1 MFVACYTLRN
11 LLIKLSL
18 CFLKTVIYWHMCC
31 AAMMYCL
38 CTGLEALWLQK
49 DDVLISADKQGTVI
63 VQSLR
68 NVHPA
73 EDQ

>member
-1 MFVACYTLRN
+1 MFSEGSDLLAHVSCCYDV
-11 LLIKLSL
+11 LL
-18 CFLKTVIYWHMCC
+18 MCS
-31 AAMMYCL
+31 
-38 CTGLEALWLQK
+38 LEALWLQK
-49 DDVLISADKQGTVI
+49 DDMLISADKQGTVI